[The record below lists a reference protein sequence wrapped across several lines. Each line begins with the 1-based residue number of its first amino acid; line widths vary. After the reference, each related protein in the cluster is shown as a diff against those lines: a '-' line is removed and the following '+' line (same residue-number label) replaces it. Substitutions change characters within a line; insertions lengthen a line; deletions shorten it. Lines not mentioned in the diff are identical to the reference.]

1 MKKNKFSTKI
11 KNIFTFLKRATK
23 TKKPKQKEKVRKPRA
38 YIFRKLGAVTFWS
51 LFGFMF
57 LVVLVNIVSSSNSNA
72 NADEEIVFEIN
83 STTQPAA
90 IEFAKDYAKEYFTW
104 VNDDLEDRELRVQP
118 YLATGIDVGNLDLAG
133 MGWNATLVG
142 SALEEV
148 NEISSNKSHIILSV
162 NVKLTRVVTTGQG
175 KNAKEEE
182 ETENLEKYFAVPVA
196 TDGESYGVYN
206 KPYFTNVDKEVTVA
220 NTGVDKHLD
229 GIDSEYAEEETNIK
243 NFLPTFYESYAMDT
257 QDKLSYV
264 LDDPDVV
271 GLEETMNFVEVK
283 STEVYQGRYA
293 NEFIVANTV
302 TFEEPT
308 SQLTFDNDFLI
319 LVEKSSNRYIVKTL
333 NAEPIVEEMTGY
345 TVETES
351 DIDEQDL
358 EQLENQEES
367 EKEESDSESSGENE
381 MNN

>member
-1 MKKNKFSTKI
+1 M
-11 KNIFTFLKRATK
+11 
-23 TKKPKQKEKVRKPRA
+23 RKPRA